1 MRASR
6 AEEREPFFLTE
17 IRSPQLCRGC
27 PWHGSQLPKP
37 CGARGQSSPR
47 SGATPRSEGAGR
59 NRAHGGAPQIALCAG
74 AVAAATGQGGG
85 TGRPGNGRGGG
96 ASPLPP
102 KRGRS
107 GSGCATAAGSFQLRP
122 STADSPLAL
131 KTPPLRMR
139 CARTDLTAAPPYIET
154 GERRVPPGPRLALCG
169 KGVRGMDAHPPSR
182 TRAARPG
189 AF

>member
-1 MRASR
+1 MPCAQPAAERGVRASR

-17 IRSPQLCRGC
+17 IRSPQLCRGW

-131 KTPPLRMR
+131 KTPPSRMR
-139 CARTDLTAAPPYIET
+139 CARTDLTAAPPYHRD
-154 GERRVPPGPRLALCG
+154 RREARSPRPPPRALW
-169 KGVRGMDAHPPSR
+169 
-182 TRAARPG
+182 
-189 AF
+189 